1 MRPPTRTQPDHFIV
15 HVGTNDLS
23 WNVSP
28 NEIARKVVDI
38 AEKLKCEK
46 CHVTILGIILRTDRQ
61 NGLK

>member
-1 MRPPTRTQPDHFIV
+1 MKPSIRSQPDHFIA
-15 HVGTNDLS
+15 HVGTNDLI
-23 WNVSP
+23 WNTSS
-28 NEIARKVVDI
+28 NEITRKVVDI